1 MEYIKIKQKYI
12 FFKFNLIKTEVSKIV
27 SANTKKEL
35 QDKMKGKKIDSDNE
49 ILLMKFEKKKEFSL
63 TSKSTNSLGGPIKV
77 TFSFYEL
84 SPKGTTSSGSLKKK
98 EDPRAIQLVYYT
110 LDYYLKNKI
119 NSEDLLKLALLAFQ
133 NKLEKRLLAPKL
145 ITQINK
151 I

>member
-1 MEYIKIKQKYI
+1 MDDIKIKNKYI
-12 FFKFNLIKTEVSKIV
+12 FFKFNLINEKVSKIV
-27 SANTKKEL
+27 ASNSKKEL
-35 QDKMKGKKIDSDNE
+35 NQKIKGKNISNDSH
-49 ILLMKFEKKKEFSL
+49 ILLMKFEKKTDFSL
-63 TSKSTNSLGGPIKV
+63 TSKSSSSLGGPIKV

-84 SPKGTTSSGSLKKK
+84 SSKGILKKK

-119 NSEDLLKLALLAFQ
+119 KSKDLLKLALLAFQ

-145 ITQINK
+145 ITQIIK

>member
-1 MEYIKIKQKYI
+1 MDDIKIKSKYI
-12 FFKFNLIKTEVSKIV
+12 FFKFNLINEKVSKITG
-27 SANTKKEL
+27 SNSKKEL
-35 QDKMKGKKIDSDNE
+35 NQKMKGKKISSDYH
-49 ILLMKFEKKKEFSL
+49 ILLMKLEKKKEFSL
-63 TSKSTNSLGGPIKV
+63 TSKSSNSLGGPIKV
-77 TFSFYEL
+77 TFTFYEL
-84 SPKGTTSSGSLKKK
+84 SSKMTRSLKKK

-119 NSEDLLKLALLAFQ
+119 KSEDLIKLAFLAFK

>member
-12 FFKFNLIKTEVSKIV
+12 FFKFNLMKNEVSKIV
-27 SANTKKEL
+27 SANNKKEL
-35 QDKMKGKKIDSDNE
+35 QEKIKGKKIASDNE

-63 TSKSTNSLGGPIKV
+63 TTKSTNSLGGPIKV
-77 TFSFYEL
+77 TFYFYEL
-84 SPKGTTSSGSLKKK
+84 SPRGSLKKK

-110 LDYYLKNKI
+110 LDYYLKHNI
-119 NSEDLLKLALLAFQ
+119 LSSDLLKLALLAFQ

>member
-12 FFKFNLIKTEVSKIV
+12 FFKFNLIKTKVSKIE
-27 SANTKKEL
+27 SGNTKKEL
-35 QDKMKGKKIDSDNE
+35 QEKMKGKKISSDNE
-49 ILLMKFEKKKEFSL
+49 ILLMKFEKKKDFSL
-63 TSKSTNSLGGPIKV
+63 TTKSNNSLGGPIKV
-77 TFSFYEL
+77 TFNFYEL
-84 SPKGTTSSGSLKKK
+84 SSKGSLKKK

-110 LDYYLKNKI
+110 LDYYLKHNI
-119 NSEDLLKLALLAFQ
+119 LSSDLLKLALLAFQ

>member
-1 MEYIKIKQKYI
+1 MDNIKIKNKYI
-12 FFKFNLIKTEVSKIV
+12 FFKFNLINEKVSKIA
-27 SANTKKEL
+27 SDNSKKEL
-35 QDKMKGKKIDSDNE
+35 YNKMKGKKISSDSNV
-49 ILLMKFEKKKEFSL
+49 LLMKFEKKKDFSL
-63 TSKSTNSLGGPIKV
+63 TSKSTSSLGGPIKV

-84 SPKGTTSSGSLKKK
+84 TSKGSLKKK

-119 NSEDLLKLALLAFQ
+119 NSKDLIKLALLAFQ

-151 I
+151 L